1 MKIIKGRVIKPPR
14 VVIYGPDKIGKTR
27 FGALANAL
35 FVCTEEGADEA
46 GADRL
51 PVCRT
56 LEDFYKTFEFALE
69 DAEHDAI
76 CVDNLTGL
84 EQLVRADVC
93 RRYGVTSIESV
104 EKGYGKGFAIACE
117 EWENQVIPRFDAA
130 REKNKA
136 LICIAHVEVKR
147 FDDPMTEPYDRYG
160 LDLHK
165 GLGEIVRRWTDVLG
179 FAQQESMTK
188 ETDVG
193 FNKKRVRAIGLDST
207 VLRLVGSPAFAAGNR
222 YGLPP
227 VIKFDWASFC
237 AAMSTRM
244 ASTEET
250 DKKAAE

>member
-1 MKIIKGRVIKPPR
+1 MEIIRGRVIKPPR
-14 VVIYGPDKIGKTR
+14 VVIYGPDKIGKTT
-27 FGALANAL
+27 FAAQANAL
-35 FVCTEEGADEA
+35 FVCTEEGADEV

-51 PVCRT
+51 PTART
-56 LEDFYKTFEFALE
+56 LEDFYKAFEFALD

-76 CVDNLTGL
+76 AVDNLTGL

-104 EKGYGKGFAIACE
+104 EKGYGKGFNIACE
-117 EWENQVIPRFDAA
+117 EWENQVFPRFDAA
-130 REKNKA
+130 REKGKA
-136 LICIAHVEVKR
+136 LICIAHAEVKR

-165 GLGEIVRRWTDVLG
+165 GLGEMVRRWTDVLA
-179 FAQQESMTK
+179 FVQAEIMTK

-193 FNKKRVRAIGLDST
+193 FNKKRTRAIGLESR
-207 VLRLVGSPAFAAGNR
+207 VLRLIGSPAFAAGNR
-222 YGLPP
+222 YGLPAT
-227 VIKFDWASFC
+227 IKLGWPEFC
-237 AAMSTRM
+237 AAMSARM